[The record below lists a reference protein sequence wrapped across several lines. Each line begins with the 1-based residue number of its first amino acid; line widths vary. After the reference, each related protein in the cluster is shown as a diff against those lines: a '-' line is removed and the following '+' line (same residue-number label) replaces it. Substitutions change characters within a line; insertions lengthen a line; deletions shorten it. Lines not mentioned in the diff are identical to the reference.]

1 MRIRKFNEDI
11 DTPNEIIDISN
22 DRISEILIELQ
33 TMVEDFD
40 DKKEKISS
48 INTELSNYRSKS
60 RKSNDQIDDS
70 VSNLE
75 MIINNL
81 SDVISLLD
89 SVSSNL
95 KDYDENGRKYLY

>member
-11 DTPNEIIDISN
+11 DKPNEIIDISN
-22 DRISEILIELQ
+22 DRVSEILTDVQTIIEN
-33 TMVEDFD
+33 FD

-75 MIINNL
+75 IILSNI

-89 SVSSNL
+89 SVSTNL